1 MRYLDKNWYLK
12 SQKYPPDD
20 ETYDAVKVLT
30 EAEKNP
36 AYRKNCGM
44 TCVSMTVRSY
54 PRKPFRAAQ
63 SQYLRATTTLCGFAV
78 RSTVTNP

>member
-20 ETYDAVKVLT
+20 ETYDAVKALT
-30 EAEKNP
+30 EAEKKSGVP
-36 AYRKNCGM
+36 EELRHDLCFHDGEVISEK
-44 TCVSMTVRSY
+44 TV
-54 PRKPFRAAQ
+54 Q